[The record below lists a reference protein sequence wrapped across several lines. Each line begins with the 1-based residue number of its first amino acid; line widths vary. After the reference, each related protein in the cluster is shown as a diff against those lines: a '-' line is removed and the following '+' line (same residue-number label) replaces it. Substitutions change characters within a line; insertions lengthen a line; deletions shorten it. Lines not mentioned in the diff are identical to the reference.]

1 MSACFHAFGRDVA
14 PAEWPV
20 RFNCPFCY
28 EPHPLCREAARAVG
42 DYLRGR
48 TDWADELARGKMFGV
63 LVVRTAADH
72 VGFLA
77 AFSGLLAG
85 TNLHDFFVPPVYD
98 LLRPDGYFRREE
110 QAIDAL
116 NRRIASGEASPALL
130 SLREDL
136 ATACGE
142 AEAQLAA
149 ARAQWQDGR
158 RRRQARRA
166 GAGTDELRR
175 LEREAQYA
183 KAELHRLRQRL
194 RQRVDTAAARL
205 AEAEAPLQ
213 ALCAERRRRSA
224 ALQERLFASYRLLNA
239 RGEERTMA
247 EVFRCVGR
255 VPPGGSGEC
264 AAPKLLQYAYRHG
277 LQPLAMAEFWWGA
290 SPQGEVRHHG
300 RFYPSCKSKCEPILG
315 FMLEGLDVMPNPL
328 EAARRWTEPLRV
340 VYEDEWLVAVDKPA
354 GLLSVDGTSGQPSV
368 LSLLRE
374 ARPGAPVFF
383 AVHRLDQDTSGLL
396 LVAKE
401 AGAYRR
407 LQAQFASRQVSKQY
421 VALVDGSVAADAGR
435 IALPLRPDEADRP
448 RQLVDPVRGKPALT
462 DYRVA
467 ARGDGWARV
476 CFQPLTGRTHQLRVH
491 AAHAQG
497 LNAPIRGDRLYGHPA
512 DRLYLHAEALSF
524 DHPVTGRRVELRSPA
539 PF

>member
-1 MSACFHAFGRDVA
+1 
-14 PAEWPV
+14 
-20 RFNCPFCY
+20 
-28 EPHPLCREAARAVG
+28 
-42 DYLRGR
+42 
-48 TDWADELARGKMFGV
+48 
-63 LVVRTAADH
+63 
-72 VGFLA
+72 
-77 AFSGLLAG
+77 
-85 TNLHDFFVPPVYD
+85 
-98 LLRPDGYFRREE
+98 
-110 QAIDAL
+110 
-116 NRRIASGEASPALL
+116 
-130 SLREDL
+130 
-136 ATACGE
+136 
-142 AEAQLAA
+142 
-149 ARAQWQDGR
+149 
-158 RRRQARRA
+158 
-166 GAGTDELRR
+166 
-175 LEREAQYA
+175 
-183 KAELHRLRQRL
+183 
-194 RQRVDTAAARL
+194 
-205 AEAEAPLQ
+205 
-213 ALCAERRRRSA
+213 
-224 ALQERLFASYRLLNA
+224 
-239 RGEERTMA
+239 
-247 EVFRCVGR
+247 
-255 VPPGGSGEC
+255 
-264 AAPKLLQYAYRHG
+264 
-277 LQPLAMAEFWWGA
+277 
-290 SPQGEVRHHG
+290 
-300 RFYPSCKSKCEPILG
+300 
-315 FMLEGLDVMPNPL
+315 MLEGLDVMPNPL

-368 LSLLRE
+368 LSLLRK

-467 ARGDGWARV
+467 ARGDDWARV

-512 DRLYLHAEALSF
+512 DRLYLHAEALAF